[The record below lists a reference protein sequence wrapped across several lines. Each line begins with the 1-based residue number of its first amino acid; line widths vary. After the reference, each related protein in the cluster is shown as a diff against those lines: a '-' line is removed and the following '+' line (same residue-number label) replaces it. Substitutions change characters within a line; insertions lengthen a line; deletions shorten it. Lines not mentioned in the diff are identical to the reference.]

1 MLNITIFGTQSI
13 NCLQMKKL
21 YFSLFTILVAIGSA
35 QTPLLT
41 SANHAPVV
49 GDSYTRTQ
57 IDSTGAA
64 ALASITGST
73 AVWSFTTPITRT
85 VTTEWYMSE
94 NTYTTGTAANT
105 STALTYPATSIARVN
120 TTEKSFYTFPGS
132 GMEFWG
138 GKITLLSIAADYLLS
153 TGVTQAAYPMVYGG
167 SVTTPAFT
175 GTIATFVMGTI
186 SNGSANVTYDGV
198 GTLNLPSRSFSNVVR
213 LKTRTYFN
221 YAAFTLTGSVTLEN
235 YDYYDLSLSKHPI
248 FTVATSTITSSSS
261 SPSTQF
267 LAYVNAD
274 YLSIGVEEVNKE
286 ISSLKVFPNPA
297 QSDFKISFIN
307 ENNLPASYEIIN
319 ALGQTIKS
327 EKLISQKGKSEYN
340 IETTGLHSGIYFVK
354 TTVGTKSSVKKLT
367 INN

>member
-1 MLNITIFGTQSI
+1 
-13 NCLQMKKL
+13 MKKL
-21 YFSLFTILVAIGSA
+21 YFSLFSILAAIGSA

-64 ALASITGST
+64 ALASITGSA
-73 AVWSFTTPITRT
+73 AVWNFTTPITRT

-120 TTEKSFYTFPGS
+120 ANEKSFYTFPGS
-132 GMEFWG
+132 GMQFWG
-138 GKITLLSIAADYLLS
+138 GKITLLSVAADYLLS

-175 GTIATFVMGTI
+175 GTIASAVMGSI

-213 LKTRTYFN
+213 LKTRTYFD
-221 YAAFTLTGSVTLEN
+221 YAALFITGNVTMEN

-248 FTVATSTITSSSS
+248 FTVTNSTITSSSTT
-261 SPSTQF
+261 PSIQF

-274 YLSIGVEEVNKE
+274 YLSIGVEEINKE

-297 QSDFKISFIN
+297 QSDFKISFVN

-327 EKLISQKGKSEYN
+327 EKLISQKGKSEYQ
-340 IETTGLHSGIYFVK
+340 IETEGLHSGIYFVK
-354 TTVGTKSSVKKLT
+354 TTIGTKSSVRKIT
-367 INN
+367 IN